1 MLTIKPGGM
10 TMEHD
15 QAVQELAVER
25 YLLDELPPE
34 LREEFEEHVFDCAE
48 CSLDLRAGAMFIEE
62 AKLQLP
68 NLVPNFAS
76 PAPASAPR
84 PEKKRTNWFAWVGP
98 VLLRPAFAAPAF
110 AVMLLVIG
118 YQNLSTIPALRSAA
132 AQPRLAPWVSF
143 HTGTRGDAHLSVPA
157 DPAQGAVLLIQIPG
171 DSGYASYSFD
181 LYDPQGKRVWT
192 ETEAASTQAA
202 MGGGAFS
209 LMIPGA
215 GLAQASYTL
224 VISGISAQ
232 GGRTEIDRRIL
243 DMRLDDT
250 HIDR

>member
-1 MLTIKPGGM
+1 MLTMKPGGI
-10 TMEHD
+10 TMEHE
-15 QAVQELAVER
+15 QAVQQMAVEQ
-25 YLLDELPPE
+25 YLLDELSPE
-34 LREEFEEHVFDCAE
+34 LREEFEEHLFDCAE
-48 CSLDLRAGAMFIEE
+48 CSLDLRAGATFVEE

-68 NLVPNFAS
+68 NLVS
-76 PAPASAPR
+76 SAPATAPR
-84 PEKKRTNWFAWVGP
+84 PEPKRIDWLAWMKP
-98 VLLRPAFAAPAF
+98 LMRPAFAAPVF
-110 AVMLLVIG
+110 AALLLVIG
-118 YQNLSTIPALRSAA
+118 YQNFATIPSLRSAV

-143 HTGTRGDAHLSVPA
+143 HTDTRGDAHLSVPA

-192 ETEAASTQAA
+192 QTAAATSQEA

-209 LMIPGA
+209 LTIPGA

-224 VISGISAQ
+224 VVSGVTPQ

-243 DMRLDDT
+243 DIHLDQ
-250 HIDR
+250 